1 MHCRNPGCYED
12 TCNGE
17 CDKSKRL
24 SQQARDKERKSKA
37 NDWPWYSY
45 EPEESGVPSNSEG

>member
-45 EPEESGVPSNSEG
+45 EPEEAGVPSNSEG